1 MRIVIDLQA
10 CQTTGSRHRGIG
22 RYSLSLV
29 KAMLR
34 QTTQHEFYIL
44 LSGLFPDTIEYLR
57 AEFSEYLPVERIVVW
72 HAPKNVAENFESNQW
87 RCKTAQIAREQM
99 LHNLRPDL
107 VHVTSLFEG
116 SGDDAVTS
124 VGVLPSNFITAVTL
138 YDLIP
143 YVYASKYLQD
153 ESQKGWY
160 FRKLHHLK
168 RADLLLAISE
178 ASRVEGINYLL
189 FPEEKVVNISSA
201 VDEQFQIISMSER
214 DNQALRVRYQLHRPF
229 VMYTGG
235 IDLRKNIDAL
245 IHAFAALPQSI
256 QTQYQLAIVC
266 SVHQSERDRLCKLAK
281 KLGMKDD
288 AMVLTGFV
296 PDADLPLLYQICHL
310 FVFPSWHEGFGLPAL
325 EAMACG
331 AAVIAANTSSL
342 PEVIGLQEALFDP
355 HSVEDISNK
364 ILEVLGNDVLL
375 KRLKQHGIEQ
385 AKKFSWDA
393 SAAIAI
399 AAFEQKLDEKIKGAK
414 LNSTC
419 NHQYLKPKLAFVTP
433 LPPIES
439 GIAIY
444 NVDLILALE
453 KFYEITIITDQV
465 QVIEPGLS
473 ANFPIKDSVWFEL
486 NAFHF
491 ERIMYHFGNSPAHAY
506 MYDLFEQFPGLVV
519 LHDFYLGDSLAYLE
533 MNQIKPSIWSNALYQ
548 SHGYASLLKT
558 KDPTQHRH
566 LIHHYPVSSG
576 LLRNAHGIISHSQFS
591 LQLAA
596 QWMQSE
602 IVIDWKVIPHL
613 RNLPMQ
619 IEASKVNEIK
629 KLLGWKDSDFLICS
643 FGLLGESK
651 SNQDVLD
658 AFLSS
663 NLIQNTNCH
672 LVFVGKN
679 EVNDYGVKLEKSIVE
694 SGYSDRIH
702 ITGFVDNGVYEQYL
716 QIADMAVQLRK
727 HTRGE
732 SSGSVLDC
740 LAYGVPVI
748 VNDIGAMSEI
758 PKNIVVS
765 LDKTFT
771 NENLKQTIETLSL
784 DNKLRQELSRLSKQ
798 YIEEERSVNK
808 ISQQY
813 NDAIEYFYQNN
824 LGSRLRQS
832 VSAIANVEAKPESQD
847 DVIELMRCLSLNSR
861 VLTQKTLWVN
871 VSAWQTHDE
880 LSSEYKEKIFSL
892 LSLETTFRIELIQ
905 IRNSQFHYARK
916 WVEKALDLSF
926 NLNDDLVE
934 FTSGDYYLELRN
946 SKNTPNL
953 TLAQED
959 SVSHSQKLHI
969 VGVLNIEEEIYRNNF
984 YISQVERKELEDCLN
999 KIRT

>member
-22 RYSLSLV
+22 RYSLSLA

-34 QTTQHEFYIL
+34 QKTQHEFYIL
-44 LSGLFPDTIEYLR
+44 LSGLFPDTIESLR
-57 AEFSEYLPVERIVVW
+57 AEFSTYLPVERIVVW
-72 HAPKNVAENFESNQW
+72 YAPKNVAENFDGNQW
-87 RCKTAQIAREQM
+87 RCKAAQIAREQM
-99 LHNLRPDL
+99 LQNLRPDL

-124 VGVLPSNFITAVTL
+124 VGVLPTNFITAVTL

-153 ESQKGWY
+153 ERQKGWY

-168 RADLLLAISE
+168 RADLLLAISD
-178 ASRVEGINYLL
+178 ASRVEGINYLHL
-189 FPEEKVVNISSA
+189 PNEKVVNISSA

-214 DNQALRVRYQLHRPF
+214 DNQALRDRYQLHRPF

-245 IHAFAALPQSI
+245 IHAFAALPPSM

-266 SVHQSERDRLCKLAK
+266 SVHQSERDRLIELARN
-281 KLGMKDD
+281 LGVKED

-296 PDADLPLLYQICHL
+296 PDADLPLLYQACHL

-364 ILEVLGNDVLL
+364 ILEVLGNDEFLQ
-375 KRLKQHGIEQ
+375 RLKKHGIEQ
-385 AKKFSWDA
+385 AKKFSWDT

-399 AAFEQKLDEKIKGAK
+399 TAFEKKFDEKIKDAK
-414 LNSTC
+414 LNLTC
-419 NHQYLKPKLAFVTP
+419 NHQYLKPKLAFVSP

-444 NVDLILALE
+444 NVELILALE
-453 KFYEITIITDQV
+453 KFYEITIIADQV
-465 QVIEPGLS
+465 QVSEPSLS

-491 ERIMYHFGNSPAHAY
+491 DRIMYHFGNSPAHAY
-506 MYDLFEQFPGLVV
+506 MYDLFEKFPGMVV

-548 SHGYASLLKT
+548 SHGYASLLKAN
-558 KDPTQHRH
+558 DPTQHRQ
-566 LIHHYPVSSG
+566 LIHHYPVSSS
-576 LLRNAHGIISHSQFS
+576 LIRNAHGVISHSQFS

-596 QWMQSE
+596 KWMQSE
-602 IVIDWKVIPHL
+602 IILDWKIIPHL
-613 RNLPMQ
+613 RNLPIQ
-619 IEASKVNEIK
+619 IETNKVNEIK
-629 KLLGWKDSDFLICS
+629 KSLGWKDSDFLICS

-658 AFLSS
+658 AFLKS
-663 NLIQNTNCH
+663 NLLQNTNCH

-679 EVNDYGVKLEKSIVE
+679 EANDYGVKLEKSILE
-694 SGYSDRIH
+694 SEYAEQIH

-758 PKNIVVS
+758 PKSIVVS
-765 LDKTFT
+765 LDKNFT
-771 NENLKQTIETLSL
+771 NENLKQAIETLSL
-784 DNKLRQELSRLSKQ
+784 NGKLRQELSRLSKQ
-798 YIEEERSVNK
+798 YIEEERGVNK

-832 VSAIANVEAKPESQD
+832 VSTIAKVEAKPESQD
-847 DVIELMRCLSLNSR
+847 DVIELMKCLSLNSR
-861 VLTQKTLWVN
+861 VFTQKTLWVN
-871 VSAWQTHDE
+871 VSEFLTFDE
-880 LSSEYKEKIFSL
+880 LISEYKEKIIAL
-892 LSLETTFRIELIQ
+892 LSLETTFRIELIY
-905 IRNSQFHYARK
+905 IKNAQFHYARR
-916 WVEKALDLSF
+916 WVAKALDLTF
-926 NLNDDLVE
+926 NMNDDLVE
-934 FTSGDYYLELRN
+934 FTSGDYYLELET
-946 SKNTPNL
+946 SKIISNL
-953 TLAQED
+953 TSVQD
-959 SVSHSQKLHI
+959 SSAFDSQSLHI
-969 VGVLNIEEEIYRNNF
+969 VGVLNIEEENYQNNP
-984 YISQVERKELEDCLN
+984 YISQDERNELEDCLN
-999 KIRT
+999 KIKT